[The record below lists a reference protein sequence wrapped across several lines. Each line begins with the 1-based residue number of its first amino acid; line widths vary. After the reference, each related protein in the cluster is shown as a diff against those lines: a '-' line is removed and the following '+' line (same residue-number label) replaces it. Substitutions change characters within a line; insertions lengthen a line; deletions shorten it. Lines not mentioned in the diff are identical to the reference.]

1 MVIDGPRPIAHVAA
15 ELGIHET
22 TLSKWVS
29 LHRASH
35 ETTAHADSGESKTDR
50 ERQLEREVQKLREEN
65 AFLKKA
71 AFLLRPGASVNT
83 RYEFIDAEK
92 EAFRVTD
99 MCRWLNIS
107 RSGFYEWR
115 SRPVSATAQRRER
128 LRLMIREVF
137 AANHGTY
144 GYRRVH
150 AVLVR
155 SGEQASPELVRDLM
169 RELGLVPCQPRPWR
183 PVTTQAGTSR
193 IPDLVRRDFTADR
206 PGVKFVGDITYIPT
220 WEGFVYLATVI
231 DCHSKAVI
239 GWAMDDH
246 FKTPLIS
253 SALDMAAGR
262 MKIEKDAIFHSDRGS
277 NYTSAE
283 FTKALSLHGM
293 RQSVGRTGVCWD
305 NAMAESFFGALKNEW
320 LNRYVFTTR
329 AKARREVVRYIEGF
343 YNRRRLHSKLGYRTP
358 VEVLTRY
365 HAAQLAA

>member
-1 MVIDGPRPIAHVAA
+1 MI
-15 ELGIHET
+15 
-22 TLSKWVS
+22 S
-29 LHRASH
+29 
-35 ETTAHADSGESKTDR
+35 
-50 ERQLEREVQKLREEN
+50 
-65 AFLKKA
+65 
-71 AFLLRPGASVNT
+71 

-92 EAFRVTD
+92 ASGFNIAD
-99 MCRWLNIS
+99 MCRWLGVS

-115 SRPVSATAQRRER
+115 SRPESATAQRRDR
-128 LRLMIREVF
+128 LRLMIREIF
-137 AANHGTY
+137 AANHETY
-144 GYRRVH
+144 GHRRVH

-155 SGEQASPELVRDLM
+155 SGERVSPELVRVLM
-169 RELGLVPCQPRPWR
+169 RDLGLVPCQPRPWR
-183 PVTTQAGTSR
+183 PVTTHAGTHR

-206 PGVKFVGDITYIPT
+206 PGAKFVGDITYIPT

-239 GWAMDDH
+239 GWAMGDH

-262 MKIEKDAIFHSDRGS
+262 MKIEKGAIFHSDRGS
-277 NYTSAE
+277 NYTSDE
-283 FTKALSLHGM
+283 FAGTLSRNGM

-329 AKARREVVRYIEGF
+329 AKARREVVKYIEGF

-358 VEVLTRY
+358 AEVLSQY